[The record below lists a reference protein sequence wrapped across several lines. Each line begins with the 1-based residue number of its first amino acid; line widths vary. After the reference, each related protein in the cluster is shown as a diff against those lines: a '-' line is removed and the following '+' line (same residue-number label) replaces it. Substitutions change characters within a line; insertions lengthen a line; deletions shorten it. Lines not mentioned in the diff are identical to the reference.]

1 MARFYVIRDK
11 HHQEIDCFPIGE
23 QRKALEELQAW
34 RMDNPGQG
42 YELSEEERTADDD
55 PRGE

>member
-11 HHQEIDCFPIGE
+11 HHQEIDSFPAKDHR
-23 QRKALEELQAW
+23 QALEELQAW
-34 RMDNPGQG
+34 RIDNPGQ
-42 YELSEEERTADDD
+42 LFQLHEEERTADDD